1 MTAASTAAP
10 VALRPSAAGIALVK
24 SFEACRLTAY
34 LPTPKDRPTIG
45 WGAAGPDVR
54 LGMCWTQAQCDARFV
69 SDLDACAADVCRELG
84 AVATT
89 QGQFDA
95 IRDRPFRP
103 GRADKVFQRF
113 GAVHHV
119 GVVLDVRWADEFPHA
134 VRAPSLQD
142 RAVHIEADPLVRG
155 DRRVV
160 AVQQSFLVGRHD
172 GRRIAR

>member
-95 IRDRPFRP
+95 IVSLAYNIGIPALRTSTLLRLHKAGDHAKAAAQFPRWNRQ
-103 GRADKVFQRF
+103 A
-113 GAVHHV
+113 GAVLA
-119 GVVLDVRWADEFPHA
+119 GLT
-134 VRAPSLQD
+134 
-142 RAVHIEADPLVRG
+142 
-155 DRRVV
+155 RRRL
-160 AVQQSFLVGRHD
+160 AEQALYLSSSKETPCPTCHN
-172 GRRIAR
+172 